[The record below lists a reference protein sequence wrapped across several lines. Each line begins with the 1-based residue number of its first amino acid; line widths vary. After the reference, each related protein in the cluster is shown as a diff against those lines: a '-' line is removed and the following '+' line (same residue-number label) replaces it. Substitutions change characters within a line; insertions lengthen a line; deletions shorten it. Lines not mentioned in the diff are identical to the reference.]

1 MKLVWKTIAQII
13 YISRLLDFK
22 KEEEESKID
31 SFLIFQLWNVAV

>member
-13 YISRLLDFK
+13 YISRLLDSK

-31 SFLIFQLWNVAV
+31 SFLIIQLWNVAV